1 MSASLTRPHAII
13 FDMNETL
20 LDLAPLREAVNKAF
34 DNPGGFR
41 QWFGQLLLHSQ
52 TATLTNQYFN
62 FSTIADVVYDMT
74 ATMLGTKPLG
84 DEKKHELAQLFTSL
98 PAHPDVAPGLAR
110 LRDAG
115 FRLFTLTN
123 SSPAD
128 TQKQLEAA
136 GIREY
141 FEQGYSV
148 EPVRLYK
155 PHPAPYL
162 YVAEQAG
169 LQPAQCLM
177 AAAHGWDVAGALAA
191 GLQAA
196 FIARP
201 SQPIYP
207 LASAPTYRA
216 ADIAALAQQLA
227 G

>member
-1 MSASLTRPHAII
+1 MSASLARPHALI

-34 DNPGGFR
+34 GDPGGFR
-41 QWFGQLLLHSQ
+41 QWFGLLLQHSQ

-62 FSTIADVVYDMT
+62 FSTIGNVAFDMA
-74 ATMLGTKPLG
+74 ATMLGAKPLG
-84 DEKKHELAQLFTSL
+84 EEKKHELAQLFTQL
-98 PAHPDVAPGLAR
+98 PAHPDVASGLAR
-110 LRDAG
+110 LGDAG

-128 TQKQLEAA
+128 TEKQLKAA
-136 GIREY
+136 GIRDY
-141 FEQGYSV
+141 FEQAYSV

-155 PHPAPYL
+155 PHPASYL

-201 SQPIYP
+201 KQPIYP
-207 LASAPTYRA
+207 LAPAPTYQA
-216 ADIAALAQQLA
+216 ADIAALAQQLV